1 MSKTRI
7 CVAGVHT
14 DAGKTCVSAVLCATF
29 GLKYFKLIQAG
40 SPSDSSRVKSF
51 AKSINKPIKTLKEG
65 LFLPHACSPSEAMK
79 KEGIKTNALKIPLP
93 RKKRLLVEL
102 AGGLFT
108 PLDDRHFMIDYVKKH
123 DLSVFLVLRDYLGVI
138 NHTALS
144 LQALKHAKIKLLA
157 IIISG
162 QINQFTLEFLKNRYK
177 NLRFFVLDELGDD
190 PKKAAKK
197 LKKQIKKSEVIK

>member
-7 CVAGVHT
+7 CIAGVHT
-14 DAGKTCVSAVLCATF
+14 DAGKTCVSAVLCAAF
-29 GLKYFKLIQAG
+29 ALKYFKLVQAG
-40 SPSDSSRVKSF
+40 SPSDSSRIKSF

-65 LFLPHACSPSEAMK
+65 LFLPHACSPHEAMK

-93 RKKRLLVEL
+93 RKKRLLIEL

-123 DLSVFLVLRDYLGVI
+123 NLSVFLVLRDYLGVI

-144 LQALKHAKIKLLA
+144 IEALKHAKIKLLG

-162 QINQFTLEFLKNRYK
+162 QINKFTLEFLKNRYK
-177 NLRFFVLDELGDD
+177 KVKFFCLDEFSKS
-190 PKKAAKK
+190 PKKAVKK
-197 LKKQIKKSEVIK
+197 LKKQIKKTKAIK